1 MLPES
6 LSNGI
11 CSLRPDEVRLT
22 MTAELDYDGKAN
34 VVGKKFYRSVVRSKR
49 RLTYTEVKDALTG
62 GVDGAG
68 KTTADL
74 KDELELMRE
83 LAEKLSTERIK
94 NGSIDFDLPEPQII
108 IDINGRVEDIVR
120 SERNI
125 AHRIIEEFMLAANK
139 AVAGEFTRDKLPFI
153 YRVHDVPDAESIDS
167 FREFIAEFG
176 LSMNKDAT
184 GPRDFQKVLGA
195 VKGRPEE
202 KLITH
207 MLLRSMKQAVYSERP
222 AGHFGLGFKD
232 YTHFTSPIRRYP
244 DLVVHRLLK
253 LLIAGEYSEKE
264 QERMAVSLPETARA
278 TSATERKAMEAERE
292 IVDLKKV
299 QFMEDK
305 VGEEFTGIV
314 SGVTS
319 FGCFIELEEYFVEG
333 LVHVSSLLDDYYIYD
348 EKKHMLRGER
358 TKRAFRVGVGVK
370 VRIERVDLG
379 RRRIDLSLVTEGKK
393 KGRRRRR

>member
-22 MTAELDYDGKAN
+22 MTAELDFDGSGN
-34 VVGKKFYRSVVRSKR
+34 VTGKKFYRSVIRSKR
-49 RLTYTEVKDALTG
+49 RLTYTEVKDALADG
-62 GVDGAG
+62 GG
-68 KTTADL
+68 KKTASL
-74 KDELELMRE
+74 MSELELMRE
-83 LAEKLSTERIK
+83 LAEKLTKKRIEH
-94 NGSIDFDLPEPQII
+94 GSIDFDLPEPQII
-108 IDINGRVEDIVR
+108 IDIEGRVEDIVR

-125 AHRIIEEFMLAANK
+125 AHRIIEEFMLAANR
-139 AVAGEFTRDKLPFI
+139 AVAEEFTRGKLPFI
-153 YRVHDVPDAESIDS
+153 YRVHDVPDQDTIDS

-176 LSMNKDAT
+176 LTMDREAS
-184 GPRDFQKVLGA
+184 GPRSFQKVLTA
-195 VKGRPEE
+195 VSGRPEE

-207 MLLRSMKQAVYSERP
+207 MLLRSMKQAVYSERR

-253 LLIAGEYSEKE
+253 LLIEGKYSKKE
-264 QERMAVSLPETARA
+264 QDRMALSLPETARL
-278 TSATERKAMEAERE
+278 TSAMERKAMEAERE

-299 QFMEDK
+299 QFMQDK
-305 VGEEFTGIV
+305 TGEEYAGIV

-319 FGCFIELEEYFVEG
+319 FGLFVELEEYFVEG

-348 EKKHMLRGER
+348 EKKHMLRGEK
-358 TKRAFRVGVGVK
+358 TKKAFRVGVGVK

-379 RRRIDLSLVTEGKK
+379 RRRIDLSLVSEQKRR
-393 KGRRRRR
+393 GRRRRR